1 MEPTGCFMTYSALKR
16 GNHEMPRSIPTRE
29 DHVDQKTKSVA
40 ERRREQIANTAVDLF
55 SQRGYFQTTIEDI
68 SNKIGVGKGLIY
80 RYFKDKNDVLF
91 CALCAVL
98 EKYKKE
104 NILRLLGTLGPLA
117 ALRKILAINCS
128 LAQQHTREVI
138 LAYRSTTDL
147 MPEQRQQIKAIEL
160 EIVGEIRQCLEAC
173 ISEGLMHPVDVKVMA
188 YQYLMF
194 GHTWALKH
202 WALSGDF
209 TASEFV
215 AVGENLL
222 IVPFLT
228 EKGRKK
234 LNSMSASPSARK
246 SRTIRA

>member
-1 MEPTGCFMTYSALKR
+1 MQALNR
-16 GNHEMPRSIPTRE
+16 ANDSHE
-29 DHVDQKTKSVA
+29 DQSKKSVP
-40 ERRREQIANTAVDLF
+40 ERRREQIIEAAVALF
-55 SQRGYFQTTIEDI
+55 SEQGYFQTTIDDI
-68 SNKIGVGKGLIY
+68 CTRIGVGKGLVY

-104 NILRLLGTLGPLA
+104 DILHLLEQVGPLA
-117 ALRKILAINCS
+117 TLRKILAINCS
-128 LAQQHTREVI
+128 LAQQHTQEVV

-160 EIVGEIRQCLEAC
+160 EIVAQIRKCLEAC
-173 ISEGLMHPVDVKVMA
+173 IGEGLMHPINVKIVA
-188 YQYLMF
+188 YEYVMF

-209 TASEFV
+209 TPSEFL

-222 IVPFLT
+222 IWPFLT
-228 EKGRKK
+228 DKGRRK
-234 LNSMSASPSARK
+234 LDATSNGQDARK
-246 SRTIRA
+246 LPRAKRA